1 MIKDNKWDSDYS
13 VDHKEAILKPRKDI
27 FTTEI
32 MDRAVEISRKKSD
45 KKKRNMTPLIYMN
58 EVKLNGPYQM

>member
-1 MIKDNKWDSDYS
+1 MIKDNKWDSDYG

-32 MDRAVEISRKKSD
+32 MDRAVEIIRKVTR
-45 KKKRNMTPLIYMN
+45 KRET
-58 EVKLNGPYQM
+58 